1 MAHYELYICL
11 KKATYESTVPSVL
24 QPKLGWNNYTYKDVE
39 KTGTRMVNKYDYYP
53 SEDNTVAEIKA
64 YMDDASVD
72 YASGDTKAELLV
84 KLNTTLHSTPQV
96 EESYTYTDQEID
108 TTTAYTPTWKE
119 AAFAGKLGAP
129 RESLDGNLIIV
140 KGEFSMRAGEL
151 TAIAALGNSLTYP
164 NNSVLTKTEAQTLAN
179 GELFTESE

>member
-11 KKATYESTVPSVL
+11 TKATYESAVPSVL
-24 QPKLGWNNYTYKDVE
+24 QPKLGWDEYTYE
-39 KTGTRMVNKYDYYP
+39 
-53 SEDNTVAEIKA
+53 EDGETIK
-64 YMDDASVD
+64 
-72 YASGDTKAELLV
+72 
-84 KLNTTLHSTPQV
+84 
-96 EESYTYTDQEID
+96 
-108 TTTAYTPTWKE
+108 TTTPYTPTWKE

-140 KGEFSMRAGEL
+140 KGEFSMLEGEL
-151 TAIAALGNSLTYP
+151 TAITDLGKFMSYP